1 MLHTETP
8 KGHFGT
14 YVLYLVVIFYIIH
27 FIWNLTVSSAVNL
40 ARGHYLS
47 ARLQRLMHGA
57 EFTLVILIH
66 MLLSQRHVTRV
77 VIRDCKSCAPGC
89 CCAAPRLRGG

>member
-14 YVLYLVVIFYIIH
+14 YVIYLVVIPCIIH
-27 FIWNLTVSSAVNL
+27 FIWNVTVFSAVNL
-40 ARGHYLS
+40 ARRHCLS
-47 ARLQRLMHGA
+47 ARLQRLTHGA
-57 EFTLVILIH
+57 EFELVIH
-66 MLLSQRHVTRV
+66 MPLSQRHVTRV
-77 VIRDCKSCAPGC
+77 VIRDCKSRAAGC